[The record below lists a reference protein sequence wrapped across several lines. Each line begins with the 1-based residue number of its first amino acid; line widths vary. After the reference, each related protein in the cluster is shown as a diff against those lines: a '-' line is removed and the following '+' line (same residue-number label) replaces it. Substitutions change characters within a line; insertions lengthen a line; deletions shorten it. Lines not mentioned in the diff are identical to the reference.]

1 LGKSKSAKKKAL
13 PQGKDFYRGKLEEL
27 LNKKVTRRQAIATG
41 GKVAIGV
48 GAVVVVGAAGYA
60 IYSLNNNNASSNT
73 SSSSSSSTSA
83 GAPIIIGVAEDIH
96 GANGPGIIKAVE
108 LAVNEVNSKGESW
121 YNGPAGAGITLNGQ
135 VRPLKVVVEDTQ
147 EEQSTFVSSNVITA
161 VTKLITDDHANV
173 IFGGF
178 GGSGYIPDLSAQY
191 KIIYI
196 SGSGGSID
204 QSRITPTNQYH
215 YEFQDQIDVLGYGN
229 EATLCTLYYAQKY
242 NAKSVAYVTE
252 DQAFFHVYPPQMKPV
267 LAQAGI
273 ELLDPVFFP
282 PTQTDFTSIIDN
294 IRSSGAAVTFEGFL
308 AANSVPFMQQWKN
321 TQLKTFLVSFDIPAG
336 VAGADAKANGA
347 YDYLVV
353 LEGPGRVSITP
364 MSIPFWD
371 NFTQFMGR
379 TPDVYDANYYA
390 ATHMYAGAVQ
400 QAQTLDADTIAT
412 TIHNGEWLSPM
423 GKVTF
428 NDHNFVSPAN
438 PVENGFVS
446 LMDQWQNGQLK
457 VVWPAKF
464 AEGPTLYP
472 PWHQP
477 PS

>member
-1 LGKSKSAKKKAL
+1 
-13 PQGKDFYRGKLEEL
+13 
-27 LNKKVTRRQAIATG
+27 
-41 GKVAIGV
+41 
-48 GAVVVVGAAGYA
+48 
-60 IYSLNNNNASSNT
+60 
-73 SSSSSSSTSA
+73 
-83 GAPIIIGVAEDIH
+83 
-96 GANGPGIIKAVE
+96 
-108 LAVNEVNSKGESW
+108 
-121 YNGPAGAGITLNGQ
+121 
-135 VRPLKVVVEDTQ
+135 
-147 EEQSTFVSSNVITA
+147 
-161 VTKLITDDHANV
+161 
-173 IFGGF
+173 
-178 GGSGYIPDLSAQY
+178 
-191 KIIYI
+191 
-196 SGSGGSID
+196 
-204 QSRITPTNQYH
+204 
-215 YEFQDQIDVLGYGN
+215 
-229 EATLCTLYYAQKY
+229 
-242 NAKSVAYVTE
+242 
-252 DQAFFHVYPPQMKPV
+252 M
-267 LAQAGI
+267 
-273 ELLDPVFFP
+273 
-282 PTQTDFTSIIDN
+282 
-294 IRSSGAAVTFEGFL
+294 TFEGFL

-353 LEGPGRVSITP
+353 LAGPGRVPITP